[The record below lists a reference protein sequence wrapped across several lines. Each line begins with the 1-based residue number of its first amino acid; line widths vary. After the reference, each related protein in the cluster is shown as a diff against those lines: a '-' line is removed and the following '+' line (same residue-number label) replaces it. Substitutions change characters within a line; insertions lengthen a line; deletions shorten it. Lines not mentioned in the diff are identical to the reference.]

1 MLRKM
6 YKIYSRTAVWRVDYV
21 IEKSGLRIDPL
32 EIPPLPAREL
42 QQNLTFTDPKG
53 APYQLLDQLTSLL
66 DYRIH
71 FALFVS
77 AEVKSSDFVHF
88 GSALE
93 KYWSSKGKSNVII
106 NKYLNFS

>member
-1 MLRKM
+1 M

-53 APYQLLDQLTSLL
+53 TPYQLVDQLTSLL

-93 KYWSSKGKSNVII
+93 KYWSSKGKSNEII